1 MKKIYEVRINT
12 INVYYGT
19 RNGYRHVGY
28 MLDVNK
34 AEELK
39 NRAMVELLAKDDWW
53 MDTAKNALGEPDVE
67 VVELGEVWE

>member
-19 RNGYRHVGY
+19 RDGYRNVGY
-28 MLDVNK
+28 TLDANK

-39 NRAMVELLAKDDWW
+39 NLAVAALLAKGDWW
-53 MDTAKNALGEPDVE
+53 MDTAKNELGEPDVV